1 MTTYLQLLKRR
12 AGYRSLFIADVVSVT
27 GDWFSLVAIS
37 VLVARGSPE
46 SGGVA
51 LATVL
56 AAHLLPGAA
65 LAPVS
70 GWLADRFDRRVVLI
84 AGNVLEGLI
93 TIAMT
98 LAAMKDSVAGLQLL
112 LLLRSAVAAMRE
124 PAAGAALPSLVH
136 ERELPTANALN
147 ATAWSTTFVFGMAAG
162 GIATEIGAVTALVID
177 AATFFVAALVLLSL
191 PRLQPNYRAAVR
203 GNALAVVFGDLR
215 LAVREARRPALRA
228 GVFGKTPTGV
238 AAGVSWVALNVGAQ
252 AHPWLYG
259 AAATLGIL
267 QAVRGVGTGIG
278 PLLAR
283 AATARFGQ
291 HANIAHVA
299 ALVAFS
305 GNLIVALM
313 VGPLSSLTGAFL
325 WGLGGGAI
333 WVITQTE
340 IQQRSSAEL
349 RGRMLAL
356 DSLGFTVGMS
366 ASAVLFGWA
375 IDHGLPLL
383 TTVLVLMG
391 ASVAMWLGVRSQ
403 PREAR

>member
-1 MTTYLQLLKRR
+1 MTTYLQLLKAR

-37 VLVARGSPE
+37 VLVARGSPQ
-46 SGGVA
+46 SSGVA

-65 LAPVS
+65 LAPVA
-70 GWLADRFDRRVVLI
+70 GWLADRLDRRAVLI
-84 AGNVLEGLI
+84 AGNVCEGLI

-98 LAAMKDSVAGLQLL
+98 LAALQNSVAGLQLL
-112 LLLRSAVAAMRE
+112 LLLRSGVAAMRE
-124 PAAGAALPSLVH
+124 PAAGAALPSLVQEH
-136 ERELPTANALN
+136 ELPTANALN
-147 ATAWSTTFVFGMAAG
+147 ATAWSTTFVVGMAAG

-191 PRLQPNYRAAVR
+191 PRLQPNYRASGR
-203 GNALAVVFGDLR
+203 GNALAVVVGDLR
-215 LAVREARRPALRA
+215 LAFREARRPALRA

-252 AHPWLYG
+252 AHPWAYG

-267 QAVRGVGTGIG
+267 QAVRGVGTGVG
-278 PLLAR
+278 PLFAR

-291 HANIAHVA
+291 HSSIAHVA
-299 ALVAFS
+299 ALVAFA
-305 GNLIVALM
+305 GNVIVAFM
-313 VGPLSSLTGAFL
+313 HGPVSSLIGVFL

-333 WVITQTE
+333 WVLTQTE
-340 IQQRSSAEL
+340 IQQRSSTEM

-356 DSLGFTVGMS
+356 DSLGFTVSMS

-375 IDHGLPLL
+375 IDRRLPLAP
-383 TTVLVLMG
+383 TVLVLVG
-391 ASVAMWLGVRSQ
+391 LAVAMWLWIRSQ
-403 PREAR
+403 PRER